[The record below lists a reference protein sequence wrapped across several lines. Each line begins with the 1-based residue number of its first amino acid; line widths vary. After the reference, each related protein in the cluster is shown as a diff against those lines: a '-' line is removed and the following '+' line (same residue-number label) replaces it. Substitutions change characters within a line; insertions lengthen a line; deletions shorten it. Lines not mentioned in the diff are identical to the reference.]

1 VIDFTV
7 EFAKMF
13 RSKHFHRPYFR
24 RGPHLKALFCPA
36 LEIAR
41 RSSFH
46 LQKRQFLFIIIFAKR
61 EIMAVNA
68 KTKII
73 SIANQK
79 GGVGKTTTAINLA
92 AALAAMKKSVLV
104 IDFDPQGNASTGL
117 GIPSDSRS
125 NDSYSLL
132 FGLCSFDSA
141 ARGTSF
147 AGLDIVPA
155 SIDLSAAEVELA
167 GSGGRMG
174 VLRSIFEKNEKI
186 LEKYDWVMI
195 DCPPALG
202 FLTLNALAASDSI
215 LIPLQCEFF
224 ALEGVSHLT
233 NTIKMVRNRANPSLA
248 VEGIVLTMS
257 DKRNQLSHLVEKDVR
272 DFFKDAVFDTVI
284 PRNVRI
290 SEAPSHGKP
299 IITYDHSSSGAE
311 AYIALAAEF
320 LLRQGE
326 GA

>member
-1 VIDFTV
+1 
-7 EFAKMF
+7 
-13 RSKHFHRPYFR
+13 
-24 RGPHLKALFCPA
+24 
-36 LEIAR
+36 
-41 RSSFH
+41 
-46 LQKRQFLFIIIFAKR
+46 LQKKRILSIIFFAKR
-61 EIMAVNA
+61 ENMIINA
-68 KTKII
+68 KTKVI

-92 AALAAMKKSVLV
+92 AALAAVKKSVLV
-104 IDFDPQGNASTGL
+104 MDFDPQGNASTGL
-117 GIPSDSRS
+117 GVPSDARS
-125 NDSYSLL
+125 DDSYSLL
-132 FGLCSFDSA
+132 FGLCSFERA
-141 ARGTSF
+141 VRGTGF
-147 AGLDIVPA
+147 AGLDLVPA

-174 VLRSIFEKNEKI
+174 VLRSIFEKNGKF
-186 LEKYDWVMI
+186 LEKYDCVMI

-224 ALEGVSHLT
+224 ALEGVSHLM
-233 NTIKMVRNRANPSLA
+233 NTIKMVRSRANPSLA
-248 VEGIVLTMS
+248 IEGVVLTMS
-257 DKRNQLSHLVEKDVR
+257 DRRNQLSHLVEKDVR
-272 DFFKDAVFDTVI
+272 EFFKDAVFDTVI

-299 IITYDHSSSGAE
+299 IITYDHSSTGAE
-311 AYIALAAEF
+311 AYITLAAEF